1 MLKSEPAKSADVV
14 SGRAVRRT
22 PLRLGFRWTRPKYVL
37 GRTDPD
43 HESKKG
49 SDPSGKRGARRGR
62 GGVVGDETSLRG
74 FPPLR
79 AAWSRIG
86 QQAEVIISGRNAR
99 WKVVGFLNVL
109 TAKLV
114 HTVRQQGRGED
125 IAAAQ
130 SGRWEMPR

>member
-1 MLKSEPAKSADVV
+1 M
-14 SGRAVRRT
+14 
-22 PLRLGFRWTRPKYVL
+22 
-37 GRTDPD
+37 
-43 HESKKG
+43 
-49 SDPSGKRGARRGR
+49 
-62 GGVVGDETSLRG
+62 
-74 FPPLR
+74 R